1 VPSVFYFLLAAM
13 LIAYAILDGFDF
25 GAGILHLFVAKND
38 VERRTVF
45 AAIGPV
51 WDGNE
56 VWLIA
61 SGGVLFFAFPRA
73 YASALSGLYL
83 PLMLVL
89 WTLIGR
95 GISIEFRSK
104 LDHPLWRAGF
114 DGVFAIA
121 SSVMAVVLGTAL
133 GNLVRGV
140 PVDEE
145 GWFHED
151 LFTDFRM
158 RSERLGAIDLYTLL
172 VGIFALVALATHGA
186 TYLVW
191 KTSGVVNER
200 SSALARRLWPATL
213 GLGALVTAA
222 TAMTQPEHFA
232 TFARRPWI
240 WPMPLLAV
248 GGAVLAMRALRER
261 KELRAFGASCTFLGA
276 LLAATAFTLF
286 PVILRSTTDP
296 RFTLDAENASSI
308 GPTLVTGL
316 AILAPAVM
324 LGIGYFVYV
333 YRSFRGKVTADDG
346 HG

>member
-1 VPSVFYFLLAAM
+1 METAWFAIVSCMLAV
-13 LIAYAILDGFDF
+13 YAVLDGFDL
-25 GAGILHLFVAKND
+25 GVGIVHRLVARTD
-38 VERRTVF
+38 EERRTVL

-158 RSERLGAIDLYTLL
+158 RSERLGAIDLYTGL
-172 VGIFALVALATHGA
+172 VGIFAL
-186 TYLVW
+186 
-191 KTSGVVNER
+191 
-200 SSALARRLWPATL
+200 
-213 GLGALVTAA
+213 
-222 TAMTQPEHFA
+222 
-232 TFARRPWI
+232 
-240 WPMPLLAV
+240 
-248 GGAVLAMRALRER
+248 
-261 KELRAFGASCTFLGA
+261 
-276 LLAATAFTLF
+276 
-286 PVILRSTTDP
+286 
-296 RFTLDAENASSI
+296 
-308 GPTLVTGL
+308 
-316 AILAPAVM
+316 
-324 LGIGYFVYV
+324 
-333 YRSFRGKVTADDG
+333 
-346 HG
+346 

>member
-1 VPSVFYFLLAAM
+1 MPSVFYALLTVM

-25 GAGILHLFVAKND
+25 GAGILHVLVAKD
-38 VERRTVF
+38 DAERRTVF

-73 YASALSGLYL
+73 YSAALSGLYL

-89 WTLIGR
+89 WMLVLR
-95 GISIEFRSK
+95 GVSIEFRSK
-104 LDHPLWRAGF
+104 LAHPLWRAGF

-121 SSVMAVVLGTAL
+121 SAVMALVLGVAL

-140 PVDEE
+140 PVDAD

-158 RSERLGAIDLYTLL
+158 TSTRLGAIDLYTGL
-172 VGIFALVALATHGA
+172 VGVFALVALAAHGA

-191 KTSGVVNER
+191 KTSGPVAER
-200 SSALARRLWPATL
+200 ARAAATRLWPATL
-213 GLGALVTAA
+213 ALGALVTVA
-222 TAMTQPEHFA
+222 TASTQPEHFA
-232 TFARRPWI
+232 TFAHRAWI
-240 WPMPLLAV
+240 WPLPAIAV
-248 GGAVLAMRALRER
+248 GAGVVAIQAGKQG

-276 LLAATAFTLF
+276 LLAATSATLF
-286 PVILRSTTDP
+286 PVILRSTTSP
-296 RFTLDAENASSI
+296 GFSLDTENASNTNE
-308 GPTLVTGL
+308 TLVTGL
-316 AILAPAVM
+316 RILAPAVL
-324 LGIGYFVYV
+324 LGAGYFVYL
-333 YRSFRGKVTADDG
+333 YRSFRGKVTAEDG
-346 HG
+346 HA